1 LFFVFYA
8 LIYYRYLVLLPVVL
22 AAKWGWFATPV
33 TALIAFVLM
42 GVEAAACEVNG
53 AGLQPL

>member
-1 LFFVFYA
+1 VYVGHLRV
-8 LIYYRYLVLLPVVL
+8 LVIIIYCRYLILLPVVL

-42 GVEAAACEVNG
+42 GVEAAACEVE
-53 AGLQPL
+53 P

>member
-1 LFFVFYA
+1 MYVGHLTV
-8 LIYYRYLVLLPVVL
+8 LVVIIIYCRYLVLLPVVL

-42 GVEAAACEVNG
+42 GVEAAACEVE
-53 AGLQPL
+53 P